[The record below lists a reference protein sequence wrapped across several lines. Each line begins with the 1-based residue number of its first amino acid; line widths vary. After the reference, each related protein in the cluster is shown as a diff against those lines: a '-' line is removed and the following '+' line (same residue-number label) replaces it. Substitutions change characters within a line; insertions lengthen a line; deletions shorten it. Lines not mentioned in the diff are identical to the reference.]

1 MRPALQVTHEPSTK
15 VHGFSVAWGHF
26 STLFEGVELDLNN
39 TRKSDKMENQI
50 ITRNETGIIS
60 PLSQGEKI
68 DGFSIALLKRE
79 IAKANPNMSKGE
91 LRKAANAKI
100 RAMQGVAIA
109 NQNEALRQG
118 YTIVKQVMTASGRIH
133 QTLAAPTKAERKNMD
148 VTKMSTEALI
158 AEINR
163 RQAQQV
169 ASAALALSA

>member
-1 MRPALQVTHEPSTK
+1 MRPALQVTHEPSLK

-26 STLFEGVELDLNN
+26 STLFEDVETDLNN
-39 TRKSDKMENQI
+39 IRKSDTMNEI
-50 ITRNETGIIS
+50 ITRNETAIVS

-79 IAKANPNMSKGE
+79 IAKINPNMSKGE

-118 YTIVKQVMTASGRIH
+118 YTIVKQVMTSSGRIH
-133 QTLAAPTKAERKNMD
+133 QTLAAPTKAERKNVD
-148 VTKMSTEALI
+148 VSKMTTEALL
-158 AEINR
+158 AEITR

-169 ASAALALSA
+169 ASAALALA

>member
-1 MRPALQVTHEPSTK
+1 MDS
-15 VHGFSVAWGHF
+15 
-26 STLFEGVELDLNN
+26 
-39 TRKSDKMENQI
+39 QI

-60 PLSQGEKI
+60 PLSQGGKI
-68 DGFSIALLKRE
+68 DGFSIAILKAQ
-79 IAKANPNMSKGE
+79 IASENPTLTKGQ
-91 LRKAANAKI
+91 LRKAANEKI
-100 RAMQGVAIA
+100 RAMQGIAVA

-169 ASAALALSA
+169 ASAALAMA

>member
-1 MRPALQVTHEPSTK
+1 MRPALQVTHEPSSK
-15 VHGFSVAWGHF
+15 VHGFPIAWGHF

-39 TRKSDKMENQI
+39 RKEISTMDSQI

-60 PLSQGEKI
+60 PLSQGGKI
-68 DGFSIALLKRE
+68 DGFSIAILKAQ
-79 IAKANPNMSKGE
+79 IASENPTLTKGQ
-91 LRKAANAKI
+91 LRKAANEKI
-100 RAMQGVAIA
+100 RAMQGIAVA

-118 YTIVKQVMTASGRIH
+118 YTIVKQVMTSSGRIH

-169 ASAALALSA
+169 ASAALALA

>member
-1 MRPALQVTHEPSTK
+1 MDS
-15 VHGFSVAWGHF
+15 
-26 STLFEGVELDLNN
+26 
-39 TRKSDKMENQI
+39 QI

-60 PLSQGEKI
+60 PLSQGGKI
-68 DGFSIALLKRE
+68 DGFSIAILKAQ
-79 IAKANPNMSKGE
+79 IASENPTLTKGQ
-91 LRKAANAKI
+91 LRKAANEKI
-100 RAMQGVAIA
+100 RAMQGIAVA

-118 YTIVKQVMTASGRIH
+118 YTIVKQVMTSSGRIH

-169 ASAALALSA
+169 ASAALALA

>member
-1 MRPALQVTHEPSTK
+1 MRPALQVTHEPSSK

-26 STLFEGVELDLNN
+26 STLFEDVETDLNN
-39 TRKSDKMENQI
+39 IRKSDTMNEI
-50 ITRNETGIIS
+50 ITRNEAAIVS

-91 LRKAANAKI
+91 LRKAANSKI

-118 YTIVKQVMTASGRIH
+118 YTIVKQVMTSSGRIH
-133 QTLAAPTKAERKNMD
+133 QTLAAPTKAERKNVD
-148 VTKMSTEALI
+148 VTKMSTEALL
-158 AEINR
+158 AEITR

-169 ASAALALSA
+169 ASAALALA